1 MLSVLISGSIYVKYE
16 KKYMYI
22 AGLVVTVLL
31 LPLIPAFYYA
41 YQIFLSVALGILF
54 LALSGFL
61 LFFTLKEDLL
71 WEIPD
76 LRTVFKKG
84 KGLKLG

>member
-16 KKYMYI
+16 KRYLYI
-22 AGLVVTVLL
+22 AGLIATVLL

-41 YQIFLSVALGILF
+41 YQIFLSFALGILF
-54 LALSGFL
+54 LAFSGFL
-61 LFFTLKEDLL
+61 LFFVLKEDLL

-76 LRTVFKKG
+76 LRTVFKKETG
-84 KGLKLG
+84 